1 MSNTPAD
8 FVICAR
14 WVVPVVPSGSV
25 LPNHS
30 IVVRQGRIEA
40 ILPTDALSESQ
51 LSLPRT
57 DLPRHLVTAG
67 FVNTHGHAAMTLLRG
82 YTDDLELIDWLTNHI
97 WPVEGQWV
105 DDSYVYDGTS
115 LAIAEM
121 LSGGTTCAADSYFFP
136 NAIARAMC
144 DQGFRGQICMPVIQ
158 FPNRWAESEHQH
170 VEKALQFHDSV
181 RDEPGIT
188 TAFAPHAPYTVSDEG
203 FEAVVSHAN
212 ELGIPVH
219 LHLNETASE
228 VATALKDTGQSP
240 LARIQALGLLT
251 THLQAV
257 HMTALSEAE
266 LQLIAAHNVHIA
278 HCPESNMKLASGIC
292 PVQALLDHGVNVAL
306 GTDGAAS
313 NNDLDM
319 LGEARSAAL
328 LSKVS
333 TLDATSIRAADA
345 LSMATINGARL
356 LGLEDDI
363 GSLEPGKSADIT
375 AVDFG
380 DINFAPLYNP
390 LSQLIYV
397 ASGQN
402 VSHTWIAGE
411 CLYQDGD
418 YTRLDIDDLSRRV
431 SGWQEKIQGDV

>member
-1 MSNTPAD
+1 
-8 FVICAR
+8 
-14 WVVPVVPSGSV
+14 
-25 LPNHS
+25 
-30 IVVRQGRIEA
+30 
-40 ILPTDALSESQ
+40 
-51 LSLPRT
+51 
-57 DLPRHLVTAG
+57 
-67 FVNTHGHAAMTLLRG
+67 
-82 YTDDLELIDWLTNHI
+82 
-97 WPVEGQWV
+97 
-105 DDSYVYDGTS
+105 
-115 LAIAEM
+115 
-121 LSGGTTCAADSYFFP
+121 
-136 NAIARAMC
+136 
-144 DQGFRGQICMPVIQ
+144 
-158 FPNRWAESEHQH
+158 
-170 VEKALQFHDSV
+170 
-181 RDEPGIT
+181 
-188 TAFAPHAPYTVSDEG
+188 
-203 FEAVVSHAN
+203 
-212 ELGIPVH
+212 
-219 LHLNETASE
+219 
-228 VATALKDTGQSP
+228 
-240 LARIQALGLLT
+240 
-251 THLQAV
+251 
-257 HMTALSEAE
+257 
-266 LQLIAAHNVHIA
+266 
-278 HCPESNMKLASGIC
+278 MKLASGIC

-333 TLDATSIRAADA
+333 TLDATSISAADA

-402 VSHTWIAGE
+402 ISHTWIAGE